1 MKRSEVKKEIF
12 ELLECVHSHP
22 EGNASL
28 AESILLHLE
37 TLGMEPPSIK
47 EPCET
52 FVLHNGR
59 YVKTED
65 SFIFT
70 HKWDEESEA

>member
-1 MKRSEVKKEIF
+1 MKRSEIKKEVF
-12 ELLECVHSHP
+12 ELLESIHSHP
-22 EGNASL
+22 EGNATLS
-28 AESILLHLE
+28 ETILLHLE
-37 TLGMEPPSIK
+37 KLGMQPPAIK

-52 FVLHNGR
+52 FVLHNGK

-70 HKWDEESEA
+70 HKWDEE